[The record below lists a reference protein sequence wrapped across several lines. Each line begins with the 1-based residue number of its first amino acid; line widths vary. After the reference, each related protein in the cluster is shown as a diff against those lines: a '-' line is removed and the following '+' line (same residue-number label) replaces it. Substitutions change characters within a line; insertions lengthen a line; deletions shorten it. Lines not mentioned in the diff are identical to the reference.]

1 LMPVAMGYTHRSAA
15 CAITNAVAQ
24 HAIPCTSA
32 PLPPPPLATPSDV
45 SHTSQPAVEPPVAY
59 MLGLMPLKS
68 TGVDVFRAAHPTYDG
83 RGVLIA
89 ILDSGIDPNVP
100 GLIATSTGA
109 PKVIELRDV
118 SAEGRV
124 ALTPS

>member
-1 LMPVAMGYTHRSAA
+1 GSLLP
-15 CAITNAVAQ
+15 AVAS
-24 HAIPCTSA
+24 ASTKPIAPKATPGTSA
-32 PLPPPPLATPSDV
+32 PLPSPPVATPSDG
-45 SHTSQPAVEPPVAY
+45 SRTPEPAVEPPVAY

-100 GLIATSTGA
+100 GLIVTSTGA
-109 PKVIELRDV
+109 PKIIELRDF
-118 SAEGRV
+118 STEGRV
-124 ALTPS
+124 ALTPFAAP